1 MFADKDTIMALKRL
15 TVFKIINGNPARVLA
30 YVNQQNLFTLAFD
43 LKVPPEELL
52 NMTVVYNDVDV
63 YDITNLLLKWG
74 VKRICGVSLRE
85 AENKEEEN
93 EKKKREMSA
102 LFHPTYRKARERF
115 QRVQEEQIMKGA
127 EKYSEPLNH
136 ESWSFEDLQNHAMQE
151 LVDQVH
157 YVEAMGEKFKYLQGR
172 LKQREDFLSAIRTV
186 ANNTHMNTI
195 TRIQAIKDAFDR
207 MEGGGND
214 GDEK

>member
-15 TVFKIINGNPARVLA
+15 TVFKIIEGNPARVLA

-43 LKVPPEELL
+43 LNVPPEELL
-52 NMTVVYNDVDV
+52 KMTVVYHGVNV
-63 YDITNLLLKWG
+63 YDITDLIVKLG
-74 VKRICGVSLRE
+74 VEKVHGVTINPYE
-85 AENKEEEN
+85 MPQ
-93 EKKKREMSA
+93 EKKKNEMKA

-115 QRVQEEQIMKGA
+115 HRVQEEQIMKGA
-127 EKYSEPLNH
+127 EKYPEPLNH

-157 YVEAMGEKFKYLQGR
+157 YVEAMGEKYKHIENR
-172 LKQREDFLSAIRTV
+172 LKQTEHFLSAIRTV
-186 ANNTHMNTI
+186 ANNDYMPYEM
-195 TRIQAIKDAFDR
+195 RIQAIKDAFDR